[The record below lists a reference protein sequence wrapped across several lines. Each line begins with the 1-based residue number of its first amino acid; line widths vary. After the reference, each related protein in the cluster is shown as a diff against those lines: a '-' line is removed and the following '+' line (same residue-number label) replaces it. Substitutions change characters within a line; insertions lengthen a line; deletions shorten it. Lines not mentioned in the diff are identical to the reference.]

1 MTDSPSADFDS
12 PWKEA
17 LAHYLPD
24 ALRLFL
30 PAVAT
35 QIDWDRGYTLLDKEL
50 QQVTRDADLGHRLAD
65 LLVQVWRRD
74 GTEAYIDC

>member
-17 LAHYLPD
+17 LAHYLPH

-30 PAVAT
+30 PAVASE
-35 QIDWDRGYTLLDKEL
+35 IAWDRGYTLLDKEL
-50 QQVTRDADLGHRLAD
+50 QQVTRDADLGRRLAD
-65 LLVQVWRRD
+65 TLVQVWRRD
-74 GTEAYIDC
+74 GTEA